1 MLKKSPENV
10 SRFNTRRRIT
20 QKGVS
25 PDYMILK
32 NKKRFT
38 LQSPKKRFNEEYKSE
53 TFLCKSR
60 TIQNGALVELSS
72 VYAFVLSQN

>member
-1 MLKKSPENV
+1 MFLVLTLGGESLKRV
-10 SRFNTRRRIT
+10 FHWI
-20 QKGVS
+20 
-25 PDYMILK
+25 MILK